1 MLRVGIPERIK
12 GYKAVEIVGSNF
24 DLFYTSEDRE
34 AGAQKRRSGL
44 QLETALRRKGVA
56 CAQGWDKIWANV
68 VIHPIRNDAGGL
80 AGF

>member
-44 QLETALRRKGVA
+44 QLETGASTQGRGV
-56 CAQGWDKIWANV
+56 CARTGQNLGQCSYPSDSK
-68 VIHPIRNDAGGL
+68 
-80 AGF
+80 